1 MQLGLLALRTLLS
14 KKSKLFLNS
23 PHEVVFDI
31 LSMRGFAPARRGT
44 FVSAKVPQT
53 ISSARARPYGSLR
66 LHPESRWL
74 RNSLRSNSLRRE
86 ADSGRRLRRARRRGI
101 TLETNQLLAEGGKS
115 TNGNIVP
122 FCMECN
128 RKKKLEMP
136 AEAAR
141 RKLSG
146 EKFHLFFESATNAG
160 FFALAQNSQT
170 PFSFKT
176 PPTFSHSSGG
186 KWRIHPSSGWT

>member
-1 MQLGLLALRTLLS
+1 MVGYSLDWLS
-14 KKSKLFLNS
+14 ASGGKRSPIFLK
-23 PHEVVFDI
+23 
-31 LSMRGFAPARRGT
+31 RGFAPADEALLFRQKCPKPFPPVR
-44 FVSAKVPQT
+44 VP
-53 ISSARARPYGSLR
+53 AGELR